1 MQTTREKISPEK
13 TSMWG
18 RKSLWLPDALPFLSP
33 SLSPPLFLFLSLAFD
48 LGSGRTGALPF

>member
-18 RKSLWLPDALPFLSP
+18 RESFVAARRASLT
-33 SLSPPLFLFLSLAFD
+33 LSPPLSLFLSLAFD